1 MGWPVIENLRTW
13 IRNNFFTKKEIGQQL
28 ATKLDAPTY
37 TVGVSTPDGYL
48 TVIINGSTYRIPAE
62 LV

>member
-1 MGWPVIENLRTW
+1 MVENLKVW
-13 IRNNFFTKKEIGQQL
+13 IRNNFFTKKEISQQL
-28 ATKLDAPTY
+28 ADKLDAPAY
-37 TVGVSTPDGYL
+37 TVGVATPDGYL